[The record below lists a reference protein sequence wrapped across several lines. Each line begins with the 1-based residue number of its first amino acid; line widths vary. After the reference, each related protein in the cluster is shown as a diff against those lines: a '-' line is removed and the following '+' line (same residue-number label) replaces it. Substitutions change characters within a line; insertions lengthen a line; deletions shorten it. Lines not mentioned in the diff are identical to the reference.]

1 MAWHRL
7 SIPRVEGA
15 TLGSGLDCGARM
27 NTAQII
33 RKAVAEV
40 ERLRE
45 ESRSAPE
52 IGIAVA
58 RLKRFQAR
66 RFAGTYS
73 DLMESSAYGAAARF
87 FLEELYSD
95 RDFGERD
102 SQFARIAGA
111 VERLFPS
118 DVADTAARLA
128 QLHALTESLDH
139 AMARVHP
146 MDGHDDVRGYVKA
159 WKAIGRREDRER
171 QLESVVAIGAEM
183 TRLTRLPG
191 LRMMLRMMRG
201 PASAAGLG
209 SLQRFLEAGFDTFA
223 GMASQRGGSERF
235 LDTIREREQHLVDLL
250 FDADA
255 VACETELHRTLGQ
268 AR

>member
-1 MAWHRL
+1 
-7 SIPRVEGA
+7 
-15 TLGSGLDCGARM
+15 M
-27 NTAQII
+27 NTAEII
-33 RKAVAEV
+33 RRAVAEV
-40 ERLRE
+40 ECLRKE
-45 ESRSAPE
+45 GRDTPA

-58 RLKRFQAR
+58 RLKGFQAR
-66 RFAGTYS
+66 RFAGTYA
-73 DLMESSAYGAAARF
+73 DLLASEAYAAATRF

-95 RDFGERD
+95 RDYRERD
-102 SQFARIAGA
+102 AQFARIAGA
-111 VERLFPS
+111 VERLFPR
-118 DVADTAARLA
+118 DVAETAGRLA

-139 AMARVHP
+139 GMARAEP
-146 MDGHDDVRGYVKA
+146 LGESDGARSYVKA
-159 WKAIGRREDRER
+159 WKATGRRADRLR

-201 PASAAGLG
+201 PASAAGLS
-209 SLQRFLEAGFDTFA
+209 SLQRFLESGCDTFA
-223 GMASQRGGSERF
+223 GMARDRGGAER
-235 LDTIREREQHLVDLL
+235 LLETIREREQRLVDLL